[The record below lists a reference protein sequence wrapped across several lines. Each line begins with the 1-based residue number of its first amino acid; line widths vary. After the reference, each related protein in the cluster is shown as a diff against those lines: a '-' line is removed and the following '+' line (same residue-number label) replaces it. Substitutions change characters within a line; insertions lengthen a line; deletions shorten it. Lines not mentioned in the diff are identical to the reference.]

1 MRQLSP
7 SSTQDVCFCVS
18 WYCKLDLKCKK
29 QLENFTDGLNYNLMN
44 LIMLNF
50 VPALKIEVSGEDITL
65 SFILKTPVSFYS
77 FIFILHVYR
86 HSSVYTGHYLLN
98 LLLT

>member
-29 QLENFTDGLNYNLMN
+29 QLENFTDDLNYNLMN

-50 VPALKIEVSGEDITL
+50 IPALKIG
-65 SFILKTPVSFYS
+65 
-77 FIFILHVYR
+77 
-86 HSSVYTGHYLLN
+86 
-98 LLLT
+98 

>member
-65 SFILKTPVSFYS
+65 SFILKPQFHFIHSFLFCMSIGTPVFTLDIIYS
-77 FIFILHVYR
+77 TYC
-86 HSSVYTGHYLLN
+86 
-98 LLLT
+98 